1 MEKQTVKIFKGDEC
15 IGEVEGERALAI
27 AVKIGKDGNCEI
39 ETDSGCGM
47 GTVECLAIWLMLAR
61 EIQRETEMNLEKMIM
76 LLRANNERKMVE
88 EIGDADGSTADGKT
102 GGHGTQL

>member
-27 AVKIGKDGNCEI
+27 AVKIRKDGYREI

-47 GTVECLAIWLMLAR
+47 KTVEYLAIWLALAR
-61 EIQRETEMNLEKMIM
+61 GIQRETEINLEKMIM
-76 LLRANNERKMVE
+76 LLRADNERKLVE
-88 EIGDADGSTADGKT
+88 EIRDAD
-102 GGHGTQL
+102 

>member
-39 ETDSGCGM
+39 KTDSGCGIE
-47 GTVECLAIWLMLAR
+47 TVEYLAIWLVLAR
-61 EIQRETEMNLEKMIM
+61 EIQRETKMNLKKMIM
-76 LLRANNERKMVE
+76 LLRADNERKLVE
-88 EIGDADGSTADGKT
+88 EIEDAD
-102 GGHGTQL
+102 

>member
-27 AVKIGKDGNCEI
+27 AIKVGKDGYCEI

-47 GTVECLAIWLMLAR
+47 ETAEYLAIWLVLAR
-61 EIQRETEMNLEKMIM
+61 EIQKEAKMNLEKMIM
-76 LLRANNERKMVE
+76 LLRTDNERKLVE
-88 EIGDADGSTADGKT
+88 EIEDAD
-102 GGHGTQL
+102 

>member
-27 AVKIGKDGNCEI
+27 AVKIGKDGYSEI

-47 GTVECLAIWLMLAR
+47 ETVEYLAIWLVLAR
-61 EIQRETEMNLEKMIM
+61 EIQIETEMNLEKMIM
-76 LLRANNERKMVE
+76 LLRADNERKLVE
-88 EIGDADGSTADGKT
+88 EIGDAD
-102 GGHGTQL
+102 

>member
-27 AVKIGKDGNCEI
+27 AIKVGKDGDCEI

-47 GTVECLAIWLMLAR
+47 EAAEYLAIWLVLAR
-61 EIQRETEMNLEKMIM
+61 GIRKETEMSLEKMIM
-76 LLRANNERKMVE
+76 LLRTDDERKLVE
-88 EIGDADGSTADGKT
+88 EIGDAD
-102 GGHGTQL
+102 